1 MLQKIIELTNTLI
14 RFKTTEDSPSLVEA
28 IDYIENYLREYPLVI
43 KSYFRQGKPSLV
55 ITFRESKEIDFF
67 LNGHLDVVDAKANDF
82 EPRLEEGGKL
92 YGRGSSDMKGPLA
105 AMIVLMMDLSQLE
118 PNKRP
123 DIGLMIVS
131 DEEIGGEA
139 GTYYLL
145 NEEGYRS
152 KACLIPDGG
161 NNFDIIIK
169 EKGILELKIF
179 TEGKSA
185 HGSKPWLGVNAIE
198 ELIKKYQLIKEF
210 FGDVNAGEWKT
221 TCNLGRING
230 GGEAINRVPDYAEA
244 WLDIRFTLTGEDKN
258 IIKKIKEI
266 MDGNV
271 RVDIIGNLL
280 NTSKDNVY
288 VQNFK
293 NIAEEILQR
302 EIKIT
307 HESGASDGRYFTELG
322 IPTFLFKPN
331 GANIHGDNEY
341 IEIDALGKFYQIL
354 KRFILENVN
363 KIPIVTKKSG
373 EKKEIDTDNTD

>member
-169 EKGILELKIF
+169 EKVF
-179 TEGKSA
+179 
-185 HGSKPWLGVNAIE
+185 
-198 ELIKKYQLIKEF
+198 
-210 FGDVNAGEWKT
+210 
-221 TCNLGRING
+221 
-230 GGEAINRVPDYAEA
+230 
-244 WLDIRFTLTGEDKN
+244 
-258 IIKKIKEI
+258 
-266 MDGNV
+266 
-271 RVDIIGNLL
+271 
-280 NTSKDNVY
+280 
-288 VQNFK
+288 
-293 NIAEEILQR
+293 
-302 EIKIT
+302 
-307 HESGASDGRYFTELG
+307 
-322 IPTFLFKPN
+322 
-331 GANIHGDNEY
+331 
-341 IEIDALGKFYQIL
+341 
-354 KRFILENVN
+354 
-363 KIPIVTKKSG
+363 
-373 EKKEIDTDNTD
+373 